1 MNIELKPLLE
11 KLNTQSFKAVEGAVG
26 LCMVRGHYEISIK
39 HVLLKL
45 LEEPA
50 GDIPLIFGHYGIK
63 KSKIEKCLLDALE
76 EIKTGNPDRPT
87 FSLTTVEW
95 FQEGWLIA
103 SIDLGESN
111 IRTGSLL
118 LALMSN
124 SRYEFETWFDELR
137 AIPADDLRRHFNDI
151 TDGSP
156 EQVRLKVTT
165 EGLETRKEGGA
176 LERFTIDFTGRARA
190 GEIDPVFGRGREID
204 QIIDILGR
212 RRKNNPIVVG
222 EAGVGKTAIV
232 EGLALQIVQKEVP
245 RSLQDVEV
253 YGLDL
258 GLLQAGAGVKGEF
271 ENRLKSV
278 LDEVKRAKAPIIL
291 FIDEAHTLIG
301 AGGTAGG
308 SDAANLLK
316 PALARGE
323 LRSIAATTWSEYKR
337 YFEQD
342 AALARRFQL
351 VKLDEPLPEHAIE
364 MLRGLRGAYETSHDV
379 YVRDDALEAAVKLS
393 TRYITGRQ
401 LPDKAFDLLDTA
413 CSRVHLS
420 LTAKPDRVKDIER
433 RIDAVERELSAI
445 ERDIG
450 TGVAPAPQRKH
461 SLESTDTSLKTELA
475 ELQSRWQKELAVV
488 SRILELRRQTSEHSQ
503 QKSSQTDGGE
513 SLAQPL
519 VQERVE
525 LEAAASE
532 LLAIQGNDALVHYE
546 VTPKLIAKVVSD
558 WTGVP
563 LGSLVQE
570 EAKALLDL
578 ESLLKARIKGQD
590 HVAAAVADRIRVGK
604 VGLRDEKKTN
614 GVFLFVGPSGV
625 GKTECA
631 LAVADLVFGGERFLT
646 TINMSEFQE
655 KHMVS
660 RLIGSPPGYVGFR
673 EGGRLTE
680 AVRQRPYSVVLLDE
694 AEKADPQVMNLFY
707 QVFDKGVLAD
717 GEGREID
724 FKNTVFFL
732 TSNLA
737 SETIIDLSSGSQR
750 PDPESI
756 VETIRPAL
764 NRHFGDALLNR
775 IEIIPFYALD
785 VETLKEIVKIKLSQL
800 KSRLEQNQGI
810 PLHYGKGVVEELAKR
825 SAIIRMG
832 ARNIEF
838 ILQKHVIPRIGTLI
852 LENMG
857 TDNKLVAV
865 ELSVNDNGDFIVDA
879 RV

>member
-1 MNIELKPLLE
+1 MMNIELKPLLE
-11 KLNTQSFKAVEGAVG
+11 KLNPQAFKTVEGSVG
-26 LCMVRGHYEISIK
+26 LCVARGHYEISVK

-45 LEEPA
+45 LEEPI
-50 GDIPLIFGHYGIK
+50 GDIPLIFGHYA
-63 KSKIEKCLLDALE
+63 IEKSRIEKRLLRVME
-76 EIKTGNPDRPT
+76 ETKAGNPDRPT
-87 FSLTTVEW
+87 FSPTTVEW
-95 FQEGWLIA
+95 FQESWLIA
-103 SIDLGESN
+103 SLSLGDSN
-111 IRTGSLL
+111 IRTGCLL
-118 LALMSN
+118 LALLS
-124 SRYEFETWFDELR
+124 SPRYEFETWFDEIR
-137 AIPADDLRRHFNDI
+137 AIPADDLRRRFHDI

-156 EQVRLKVTT
+156 EQVRQTVPT
-165 EGLETRKEGGA
+165 EGLETRKEGSA
-176 LERFTIDFTGRARA
+176 LQRFTIDFTGRARA

-204 QIIDILGR
+204 LIIEILGGR
-212 RRKNNPIVVG
+212 KKNNPILVG
-222 EAGVGKTAIV
+222 DAGVGKTAIV

-245 RSLQDVEV
+245 TSLQDVDI

-278 LDEVKRAKAPIIL
+278 LDEVKKAKVPIIL

-301 AGGTAGG
+301 AGGAAGG

-342 AALARRFQL
+342 AALTRRFQL
-351 VKLDEPLPEHAIE
+351 VKLDEPMPEHAIE
-364 MLRGLRGAYETSHDV
+364 MLRGLRSAYETSHDV

-420 LTAKPDRVKDIER
+420 MTAKPNRVKDVER

-445 ERDIG
+445 ERDIS
-450 TGVAPAPQRKH
+450 TGGAPVPQRNH
-461 SLESTDTSLKTELA
+461 SLESTDTTLKAELA
-475 ELQSRWQKELAVV
+475 ALQSRWQKELAVV

-503 QKSSQTDGGE
+503 QKSSQPAGGE
-513 SLAQPL
+513 SLALQA
-519 VQERVE
+519 RVE
-525 LEAAASE
+525 LETAVGE
-532 LLAIQGNDALVHYE
+532 LLAIQGNEALVHYE
-546 VTPKLIAKVVSD
+546 VTPGLIAKVVSD

-578 ESLLKARIKGQD
+578 ESLLKTRIKGQD
-590 HVAAAVADRIRVGK
+590 HVAATVADRIRVGK
-604 VGLRDEKKTN
+604 VGLRDEKKPN

-655 KHMVS
+655 EHMVS
-660 RLIGSPPGYVGFR
+660 RLTGSPPGYVGFR

-694 AEKADPQVMNLFY
+694 AEKAHSNVMEIFY

-717 GEGREID
+717 GEGKEID

-737 SETIIDLSSGSQR
+737 SEIIIELCSESQR

-756 VETIRPAL
+756 VDTIRPAL
-764 NRHFGDALLNR
+764 NHHFSAALLNR
-775 IEIIPFYALD
+775 IEIVPFFTLD
-785 VETLKEIVKIKLSQL
+785 VESLKEIVKIKLSQL
-800 KSRLEQNQGI
+800 NSRLEQNQGI
-810 PLHYGKGVVEELAKR
+810 PLHYDEGVVEELVER
-825 SAIIRMG
+825 SAAVSMG
-832 ARNIEF
+832 ARNIDF
-838 ILQKHVIPRIGTLI
+838 ILQKHVVSRIGILI

-857 TDNKLVAV
+857 TDNKLVAI
-865 ELSVNDNGDFIVDA
+865 ELSIGVDGEFNVEA
-879 RV
+879 CV